1 MQFSCFSLA
10 LVCFLFSYLFEDH
23 HKYIISVFVE
33 NQERTLFS
41 AIAYDMKK
49 KTPLIGVFRMQLWV
63 YHIADNVSTKQP
75 PT

>member
-49 KTPLIGVFRMQLWV
+49 NTLDWSFPDATVGGS
-63 YHIADNVSTKQP
+63 HC
-75 PT
+75 